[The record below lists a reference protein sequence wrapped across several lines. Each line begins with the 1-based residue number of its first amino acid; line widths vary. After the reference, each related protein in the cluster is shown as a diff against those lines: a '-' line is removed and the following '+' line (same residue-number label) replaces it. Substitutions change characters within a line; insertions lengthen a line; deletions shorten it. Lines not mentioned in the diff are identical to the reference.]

1 MEGEDQSGGP
11 RSARVFWR
19 EFPWSF
25 VKTLNIVYSDLGFII
40 LAKKVITGGG
50 GRSRGLGSVRVL
62 LSRISFVAARRLPRL
77 PGRQTSNSPR
87 HNQLS
92 QSSKCKTNTSLQ
104 TFNKGRNTG
113 WWFIERCKMKR
124 EYSLPQPTYETL
136 ALVCNCFGKIVS
148 PVIAY

>member
-1 MEGEDQSGGP
+1 MRQGT
-11 RSARVFWR
+11 RSV
-19 EFPWSF
+19 
-25 VKTLNIVYSDLGFII
+25 G
-40 LAKKVITGGG
+40 
-50 GRSRGLGSVRVL
+50 VL
-62 LSRISFVAARRLPRL
+62 LSRISFVAARRLPQL

-136 ALVCNCFGKIVS
+136 ALVCNCFGKKVS
-148 PVIAY
+148 PVIALLYQLKIFGILKTRPHQKEVDIKTGCLPINKALFLQV

>member
-1 MEGEDQSGGP
+1 MQWT
-11 RSARVFWR
+11 R
-19 EFPWSF
+19 
-25 VKTLNIVYSDLGFII
+25 
-40 LAKKVITGGG
+40 
-50 GRSRGLGSVRVL
+50 SVRVL

-77 PGRQTSNSPR
+77 PWRQTSNSIR

-124 EYSLPQPTYETL
+124 EYSLPQPTYETQ
-136 ALVCNCFGKIVS
+136 ALVCNCFGKKVS
-148 PVIAY
+148 PVIALLNQLKNCWYFKNTTTPKRSRDIKTGCLPINKALFLQV